1 MHMFTRIFKRKNL
14 GHPKLP
20 TIENCLNKS
29 WYIYRMEYYVTMKN
43 HDVKEE
49 LISWE
54 NFHNLLSFKG
64 GTQNHA

>member
-49 LISWE
+49 LIS
-54 NFHNLLSFKG
+54 
-64 GTQNHA
+64 